1 MRSVRPTSST
11 EEGLRGNVA
20 ETPQQGGGR
29 LNGPKKLRRRFGRS
43 GMFFVVNATNSN
55 FTLQGTSA
63 AIGLN
68 RIAENCNL
76 STSNIENL
84 LRSAITNM
92 LIIGYGFVG
101 IFAIYTLSQCILI
114 WYKLQSNSALYI
126 DSLTLSLVAYITWL
140 TPLLAARSHVL
151 FVMKFKEAHGLL
163 RILKDWGL
171 IAHKIIL

>member
-1 MRSVRPTSST
+1 MDPRNFVDD
-11 EEGLRGNVA
+11 LVA
-20 ETPQQGGGR
+20 
-29 LNGPKKLRRRFGRS
+29 
-43 GMFFVVNATNSN
+43 A
-55 FTLQGTSA
+55 GTSA

-114 WYKLQSNSALYI
+114 WYKLQKLPKNTEPAKPGPVPS
-126 DSLTLSLVAYITWL
+126 
-140 TPLLAARSHVL
+140 TPPPPPPPAPPGPSTTIGNLPL
-151 FVMKFKEAHGLL
+151 
-163 RILKDWGL
+163 
-171 IAHKIIL
+171 